1 MPFFSKVFKPKDGA
15 KAKGGKYGD
24 FSDGTANAPPKPRWQ
39 ESWSWKQVSPD
50 QVQELIH
57 VCTQELK
64 SRALD
69 TPFLLLPFRPG
80 ADSTSAR
87 HLITNFFK
95 DMDQGGSMCFGDGLR
110 NELRLTE
117 PMVLCS
123 IMKWCWSRLPGGV
136 VTWDAYE
143 LFRVGEQDSGMAKHS
158 FDTFI
163 PLSVESEARRQIIMD
178 FFDLLAAVAAR
189 GKTNGLG
196 GRKLSRMAGW
206 WAFEH
211 ADLGKGFE
219 GGYKTWAQAADATSH
234 LFFAYL
240 RSLAPEDKIITGI
253 SNLPRS
259 LQALLNQTEY
269 PPEPPTLMLTS
280 TTKVVLIVDS
290 VSPTPFALLRRA
302 KNFEYRESDRVLRE
316 FAYYDDPVQT
326 LSDECRRVLKAIS
339 TANGATVEVNGSS
352 DPSWSKF
359 EDLGFG
365 FLDDT
370 SVGSGTGGSTNS
382 SNGGLRT
389 TPRSMAN
396 ELGRPTTPSWADF
409 LSSGFTDDKAAAPR
423 PPMLLPPDKQL
434 PPIGEVTRVQS
445 SQSHLRHGETAEN
458 LEPGEVASINKFD
471 LDETFFW
478 VWITSLAPEEPNE
491 RKAVFGRCALV
502 ETKLAGG
509 RWLVVEEQIKGAT
522 PGPEEG
528 AYVVEK
534 KSKFSFGR
542 RRRRKSTGKKPAK
555 EPYDRKQNETPMSK
569 TSIGPDQHAKI
580 QAAAANLALQQRQQ
594 GSMDSNQRR
603 GRDDATS
610 TKTNSVMTLQ
620 PLVASE
626 AGPAMKWA
634 RNFDKEALR
643 AQYLGDNAAGTGKG
657 FFHENLSS
665 ANISNGAISSPEPV
679 ASRKDTPEPNKSKEL
694 PRKPVQ
700 SNRDSW
706 PVPYTHY
713 SPSSP
718 ARPSHEQPVSVEDGH
733 PSKNTAQRPDKA
745 AAAPTGL
752 AERRKKFEQPDPA
765 TVAAQKAFE
774 HGRTSPEAERKPEH
788 KKLKKPTQNT
798 GGGFKRLFTKR
809 QKENPLQRNK
819 TPDPTAADTGA
830 GFEAQQRESTSRPNS
845 NQRQVAATPEPPAHA
860 PPPPPP
866 EPIQKQPENEAPTMR
881 KDAIVY
887 DHDRPVPV
895 SRVHTREQEEAE
907 QQFSNFDQGPDD
919 NSYGTD
925 YTDEEPSPS
934 TPPAQKSYT
943 HASRPGQAQHTTAGY
958 DASQAESSEYASSE
972 ASMHDA
978 QQAIPPTQDRWAQIR
993 KNAAERAMRV
1003 SEDRSTRPRHSES
1016 VSMKTEDG
1024 ETSGEETIEDRV
1036 ARIKARVAELTG
1048 NMDSSG
1054 KIVTGARR

>member
-15 KAKGGKYGD
+15 KGKGGKYGD

-39 ESWSWKQVSPD
+39 DSWSWKQVSPD

-87 HLITNFFK
+87 HLITNFFR

-143 LFRVGEQDSGMAKHS
+143 LFRVGEQDSGLAKHS

-219 GGYKTWAQAADATSH
+219 GGYKTWTQAADATSH

-280 TTKVVLIVDS
+280 TTKVTLIVDS

-339 TANGATVEVNGSS
+339 TANGATVELNGSS

-365 FLDDT
+365 FLDDM
-370 SVGSGTGGSTNS
+370 SIGSGTGGSTNS

-409 LSSGFTDDKAAAPR
+409 LSSGFTDDKATAPR

-542 RRRRKSTGKKPAK
+542 RRRRKSTGKKPVK

-594 GSMDSNQRR
+594 GSSDSNQRR

-610 TKTNSVMTLQ
+610 TKTNSIMTLQ

-657 FFHENLSS
+657 LFQENLSS
-665 ANISNGAISSPEPV
+665 ANMSNGAMSSPEPI
-679 ASRKDTPEPNKSKEL
+679 ASRKDTPEPNRSKEL

-733 PSKNTAQRPDKA
+733 PSKTAQRPDKA
-745 AAAPTGL
+745 AAASTGL

-765 TVAAQKAFE
+765 TVPAQKAFE
-774 HGRTSPEAERKPEH
+774 HGRTSPEADRKPEH

-819 TPDPTAADTGA
+819 TPDPSAADTGA

-845 NQRQVAATPEPPAHA
+845 NQRQVAATPEPPARA

-866 EPIQKQPENEAPTMR
+866 GPIQKQPENEAPTMR

-943 HASRPGQAQHTTAGY
+943 HANRPGQAQHTTAGY

-972 ASMHDA
+972 ASMHEA
-978 QQAIPPTQDRWAQIR
+978 QQAMPPAQDRWAQIR

-1016 VSMKTEDG
+1016 VSMRTEDG